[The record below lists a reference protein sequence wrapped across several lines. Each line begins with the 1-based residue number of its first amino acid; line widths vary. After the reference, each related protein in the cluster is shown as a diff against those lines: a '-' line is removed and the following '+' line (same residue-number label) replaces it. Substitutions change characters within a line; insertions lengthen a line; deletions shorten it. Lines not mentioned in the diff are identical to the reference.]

1 MFSKDEVNKINK
13 KTFRDRV
20 GEIKKD
26 RNVFFFVA
34 IFLVAL
40 VIYQS
45 ISINSLVEQTKK
57 TKEVIF
63 VKVEPN
69 GTYSVKDFL
78 PEDEQVISTALVN
91 SLLDRYTRKR
101 FGQHKETI
109 EQDYGEASTFMS
121 QSLAGSFIDE
131 KGFNARKKIKDV
143 LSNPDAQIIDIEV
156 VDFDHYDVIDGVF
169 DSQKKP
175 VIRSTLVF
183 NRIIKDKNGVFVKKE
198 AVRLKVQW
206 SLLPKSVLGQQ
217 SLAWLNVNPVGI
229 VIIDQQEEAI

>member
-1 MFSKDEVNKINK
+1 MFSKDEVNKVNK
-13 KTFRDRV
+13 KTFKDRV

-26 RNVFFFVA
+26 RNVFFV
-34 IFLVAL
+34 VAL
-40 VIYQS
+40 ILVGVVIYQS
-45 ISINSLVEQTKK
+45 LSVSSLVEQTKK
-57 TKEVIF
+57 TREVIF
-63 VKVEPN
+63 IKVQPN

-91 SLLDRYTRKR
+91 SLLDRYTKSR

-109 EQDYGEASTFMS
+109 EQDYGEASVFMS

-143 LSNPDAQIIDIEV
+143 LSNPDSQIIDIEV
-156 VDFDHYDVIDGVF
+156 IDFDHYDVIDGVF
-169 DSQKKP
+169 DSQRKP

-183 NRIIKDKNGVFVKKE
+183 NRIIKDKNGVFIKKE
-198 AVRLKVQW
+198 PVRLKIQW
-206 SLLPKSVLGQQ
+206 SLLPKEILGQQ
-217 SLAWLNVNPVGI
+217 NLAWLNINPVGI